1 MRGKGQDEGLWGSDG
16 RQPSE
21 LKVRKGGEKCVRALP
36 PSWEAA
42 GEGAVGSGLC
52 LFDLEKDPF
61 VKEDRGG
68 PRA

>member
-1 MRGKGQDEGLWGSDG
+1 MGVRWASAIRAQGQ
-16 RQPSE
+16 
-21 LKVRKGGEKCVRALP
+21 KGGEKCVRALP

-68 PRA
+68 PGA

>member
-1 MRGKGQDEGLWGSDG
+1 MR
-16 RQPSE
+16 
-21 LKVRKGGEKCVRALP
+21 VHALP

>member
-1 MRGKGQDEGLWGSDG
+1 M
-16 RQPSE
+16 
-21 LKVRKGGEKCVRALP
+21 CIHALP

-42 GEGAVGSGLC
+42 EEGTVCSGLR

-68 PRA
+68 PWA